1 MGDLFSNMPVLRSAA
16 EMAQHICD
24 VIRNF
29 DDPDDKRTT
38 AEELID
44 RAERRGAISA
54 ETARALEAVFLSP
67 AE

>member
-1 MGDLFSNMPVLRSAA
+1 MADLFSNMPVLRSAA

-24 VIRNF
+24 VIRHF
-29 DDPDDKRTT
+29 PPADRPDM

-44 RAERRGAISA
+44 RAERRGAITTD
-54 ETARALEAVFLSP
+54 TARALQAVFLRP